1 MRFIVG
7 HLRRHRRKSA
17 SASVDFARE
26 SRKLPVQLGARYR
39 VLAFQP
45 ACGHVHEMSNPL
57 PTRLPWPPDFPD
69 VVIHTDVR
77 TRDNHPGYAA
87 AKAGD
92 AEAALMLASD
102 LLSPDGIVSL
112 HEIIGNR
119 PTLLLPVVAD
129 ELTGFNAIPDAMAQV
144 LGSELGTPVIA
155 GEIVQTNKVGH
166 TRAPAFQR
174 LVTPATFEG
183 QVQPG
188 ANYVLV
194 DDHVGLGGTLA
205 NLRGYV
211 EARGGEVIAITTLT
225 ESRDARIISL
235 QPATRIVLWE
245 HHGQALDDLWKSQF
259 GYGIDC
265 LTEVEALNLCRQ
277 HSVAAI
283 EDFLAKAAVEAR
295 GRGLQTAVE
304 PGD

>member
-1 MRFIVG
+1 MTN
-7 HLRRHRRKSA
+7 A
-17 SASVDFARE
+17 
-26 SRKLPVQLGARYR
+26 LPI
-39 VLAFQP
+39 
-45 ACGHVHEMSNPL
+45 
-57 PTRLPWPPDFPD
+57 RLPWPPDFPD

-77 TRDNHPGYAA
+77 TRDRHPGYAA

-92 AEAALMLASD
+92 AEAALVLASD
-102 LLSPDGIVSL
+102 LLSPNGIVSL
-112 HEIIGNR
+112 QEIIGNR

-144 LGSELGTPVIA
+144 LGNELGTPVIA

-245 HHGQALDDLWKSQF
+245 RHGQALDDLWQSQF

-283 EDFLAKAAVEAR
+283 EDFLAQAAVEAR

-304 PGD
+304 PSD

>member
-1 MRFIVG
+1 MR
-7 HLRRHRRKSA
+7 A
-17 SASVDFARE
+17 D
-26 SRKLPVQLGARYR
+26 
-39 VLAFQP
+39 
-45 ACGHVHEMSNPL
+45 
-57 PTRLPWPPDFPD
+57 
-69 VVIHTDVR
+69 
-77 TRDNHPGYAA
+77 
-87 AKAGD
+87 
-92 AEAALMLASD
+92 D
-102 LLSPDGIVSL
+102 LLSPDGLARIQALVAGRS
-112 HEIIGNR
+112 
-119 PTLLLPVVAD
+119 TLLLPVVAD

-144 LGSELGTPVIA
+144 LGSKLGLPVIA

-235 QPATRIVLWE
+235 QSATRIAVSNKNCAM
-245 HHGQALDDLWKSQF
+245 G
-259 GYGIDC
+259 
-265 LTEVEALNLCRQ
+265 
-277 HSVAAI
+277 AAWPS
-283 EDFLAKAAVEAR
+283 
-295 GRGLQTAVE
+295 T
-304 PGD
+304 